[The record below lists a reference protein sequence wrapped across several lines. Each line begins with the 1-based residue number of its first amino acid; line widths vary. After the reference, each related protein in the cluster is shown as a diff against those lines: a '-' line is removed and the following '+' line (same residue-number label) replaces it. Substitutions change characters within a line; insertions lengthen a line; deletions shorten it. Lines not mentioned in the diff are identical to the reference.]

1 MEDLRHSLCSMPR
14 FAYPNGS
21 TKEDKRITTPPVAMI
36 PALGRRASQTSACM
50 CVRMCVNMFVCFWK
64 AQTKTPSCCGVLP
77 NGVSGQVRGGVAP
90 QDGCIQSVGSP
101 KVKPICPSAT
111 SAALPFNMVQLQ
123 QPQRQQRLMK
133 TLLTEAQTIGGLYP
147 GSSFGSG
154 VKGHVGRRRRAEDG
168 ERLSQSPT
176 TINQPLLCRQHQAA
190 ERRKHW
196 SGISSKWFDLH
207 LILPQQQ
214 E

>member
-1 MEDLRHSLCSMPR
+1 MICIS
-14 FAYPNGS
+14 
-21 TKEDKRITTPPVAMI
+21 KREHKRGQENHTTPCRHDPGFRPPRI
-36 PALGRRASQTSACM
+36 PDECMHAC
-50 CVRMCVNMFVCFWK
+50 MCVNMFVCFWR

-90 QDGCIQSVGSP
+90 QDGCIQSAGSP
-101 KVKPICPSAT
+101 EVKPICPSTT
-111 SAALPFNMVQLQ
+111 SAALRFNMVQLQ
-123 QPQRQQRLMK
+123 QRQRQQRLMK

-154 VKGHVGRRRRAEDG
+154 VKGHVGRRRAEDG
-168 ERLSQSPT
+168 EHLSQSPS

-196 SGISSKWFDLH
+196 SDISSK
-207 LILPQQQ
+207 
-214 E
+214 